1 MFDNI
6 DNILEYQKLDADAR
20 TIEVEL
26 SNTEER
32 KKTRYCLQF
41 LKDSEEKLKKMEQ
54 EAAELNAKYIS
65 FCELYEKNAALIAE
79 YTLLVDKTI
88 DDSELNYLSKKYAD
102 LSRTIS
108 GIERDVKNIVA
119 EAEKINKQF
128 EDYRA
133 KLPSAKKQYA
143 EAKDAFE
150 ELRKRR
156 EPEII
161 EIQRKKA
168 ELEKSID
175 SQILNVYKDLKKQEV
190 KYPYLVK
197 LEGTNRCG
205 GCRMEMPM
213 EKLSD
218 LDKKGFIKCESCHR
232 IIYKA

>member
-1 MFDNI
+1 MLDNI
-6 DNILEYQKLDADAR
+6 DNILQYQKLDADAR
-20 TIEVEL
+20 TIELEL

-65 FCELYEKNAALIAE
+65 FYELYEKNAKLIAE
-79 YTLLVDKTI
+79 YTAMVDKSI
-88 DDSELNYLSKKYAD
+88 DDNELNYLSKKYAD

-108 GIERDVKNIVA
+108 VLERDVKNIVA
-119 EAEKINKQF
+119 EAEKVNSQF
-128 EDYRA
+128 IEYRA

-143 EAKDAFE
+143 EAKQAFE
-150 ELRKRR
+150 ELRKQR

-168 ELEKSID
+168 ELEKRID
-175 SQILNVYKDLKKQEV
+175 SQIFDVYKELKKQNV
-190 KYPYLVK
+190 KYPYLVE
-197 LEGTNRCG
+197 LEGNNRCG

-213 EKLSD
+213 EKLSNI
-218 LDKKGFIKCESCHR
+218 DKKGFIKCESCHR